1 MKRTVK
7 VEVGSR
13 RVGGE
18 SHVSHGVA
26 EALGAAADCGA
37 EVVHKERDKE
47 KGKSPHTP
55 LKEKETEKETFPEP
69 VPEHHARAGAR
80 TREGAFRSGS
90 GAVDIRQRISGAG
103 SANRVRIDRVSTSK
117 GGNDRNAILKRARIR
132 IRRHAPEALETFNL
146 IVRNG
151 SNRMESI
158 RTLAKSRDATKL
170 DSAKR
175 RYWHNMKKLENIFST
190 P

>member
-1 MKRTVK
+1 MNSEAKYWEEYDEIKRSVRSYAYCLRLEDKRNRSKQKSRQGKFESSMLSLDLHRETVQ
-7 VEVGSR
+7 EDSDFQTSW
-13 RVGGE
+13 E
-18 SHVSHGVA
+18 SDHGNGA
-26 EALGAAADCGA
+26 EA
-37 EVVHKERDKE
+37 
-47 KGKSPHTP
+47 
-55 LKEKETEKETFPEP
+55 
-69 VPEHHARAGAR
+69 
-80 TREGAFRSGS
+80 
-90 GAVDIRQRISGAG
+90 I
-103 SANRVRIDRVSTSK
+103 VRHCDRVSTSK
-117 GGNDRNAILKRARIR
+117 DGNDRNAILKRARMR

-151 SNRMESI
+151 SNRRESI